1 MAMIDANG
9 EANSPRYEYL
19 SRRALDFLSEHNGR
33 ATEDDVVR
41 HVFGSG
47 ASSKL
52 WSPLLRSVLAA
63 EPKLTLLADG
73 HWVIEG
79 FAAQIPTSNAL
90 GDFTALDVET
100 TGLRPLTHRIIEVAA
115 IRYREGREIERFV
128 TFLQPERKLPS
139 MIINLTGIRDADL
152 EDAPLFRDV
161 ADDLLA
167 FLGDDLIV
175 GHNVGFDISF
185 IAGEL
190 KRLGRPG
197 LANNRFDTLSAANRL
212 LTGIR
217 RKNLGKLADFL
228 GVPRGHDHRAYDD
241 ARKTAEV
248 ALRLVDA
255 ALQKGITDPVE
266 IRKLGAPMPRPSKDG
281 NPRRRPVLDRS
292 LLQDIPK
299 TPGVYIMSDGYG
311 HVIYVGKAKNL
322 RDRVSSYFSQALGY
336 TRKMDGLLESLVSI
350 RVEETGTELQALLLE
365 AQLIRFYQP
374 RYNTALRASENYPYI
389 RINVSNAWP
398 RITLTKERK
407 DDGAVYFGPYRSRST
422 AQRAVDIMN
431 SALPLRT
438 CPRSF
443 KDARSYGRPCIKLDL
458 KQCLGPCTGQA
469 DRSLYRHYVRT
480 ALSFLEGDGEALA
493 TELQQEI
500 ELSVDRLDFERA
512 RRIRND
518 LQTVRLVAEAQRS
531 MVYAT
536 VHHNL
541 ILVLESARP
550 GCRELLLV
558 LQGRLWAQIVAEP
571 DETPR
576 DLAVRLARSFNRFAS
591 RRHDHIDHAS
601 LDDALILNR
610 WIRKQSGHPAIL
622 PIDIDHP
629 VIDWHVLAE
638 RALTL
643 TDGELA
649 QSLQEPDA
657 EDRLLA
663 TDSSGLDRG
672 HSGLADIDSQ
682 DTLTGEISFE
692 PA

>member
-1 MAMIDANG
+1 MAIIDAVG
-9 EANSPRYEYL
+9 EPQSPRYEYL
-19 SRRALDFLSEHNGR
+19 SRRALDFLSERNGR

-47 ASSKL
+47 ASTKL

-63 EPKLTLLADG
+63 EPKLALLADG
-73 HWVIEG
+73 HWVING
-79 FAAQIPTSNAL
+79 FAAELPISSAL

-115 IRYREGREIERFV
+115 IRYREGREVDRFV
-128 TFLQPERKLPS
+128 TFVQPERKLPS
-139 MIINLTGIRDADL
+139 VIVNLTGIRDADL
-152 EDAPLFRDV
+152 EDAPLFRDI
-161 ADDLLA
+161 ADNLLT

-175 GHNVGFDISF
+175 GHNVGFDMSF
-185 IAGEL
+185 IAGEF

-197 LANNRFDTLSAANRL
+197 LANNRFDTLSAAHRL

-248 ALRLVDA
+248 ALRLVEA
-255 ALQKGITDPVE
+255 ALTKGITDPIE

-281 NPRRRPVLDRS
+281 NPRRRNVLDRS
-292 LLQDIPK
+292 LLEGIPK
-299 TPGVYIMSDGYG
+299 RPGVYIMSDGYG
-311 HVIYVGKAKNL
+311 HVIYIGKAKNL

-374 RYNTALRASENYPYI
+374 RYNTALRASESYPYI
-389 RINVSNAWP
+389 KINVSNAWP

-443 KDARSYGRPCIKLDL
+443 KDARSYGKPCIKFDL
-458 KQCLGPCTGQA
+458 KQCLGPCTGRA
-469 DRSLYRHYVRT
+469 DRDLYRQHVRT
-480 ALSFLEGDGEALA
+480 AISFLEGDGENLA
-493 TELQQEI
+493 SELQQEI
-500 ELSVDRLDFERA
+500 EIAAARLDFERA
-512 RRIRND
+512 HRLRND
-518 LQTVRLVAEAQRS
+518 VQTVRLVADAQRS

-541 ILVLESARP
+541 VLVLESP
-550 GCRELLLV
+550 KLGSRELLLV

-571 DETPR
+571 NDDVR
-576 DLAVRLARSFNRFAS
+576 DIALRLARAYSRFAS
-591 RRHDHIDHAS
+591 RKHDHIDHAS

-610 WIRKQSGHPAIL
+610 WIRKQSGHSAIL
-622 PIDIDHP
+622 PIDVDDSA
-629 VIDWHVLAE
+629 IDWRLLAE
-638 RALTL
+638 RALSL
-643 TDGELA
+643 KDDELA
-649 QSLQEPDA
+649 QTMQEPDA
-657 EDRLLA
+657 EDRLLTVDA
-663 TDSSGLDRG
+663 TVSRGDRA
-672 HSGLADIDSQ
+672 S
-682 DTLTGEISFE
+682 ISAGDDRDVVAAEASFD

>member
-1 MAMIDANG
+1 MAIFDAGG
-9 EANSPRYEYL
+9 EPQSPRYEYL
-19 SRRALDFLSEHNGR
+19 SRRALDFLSERNGR

-41 HVFGSG
+41 HVFGSA
-47 ASSKL
+47 ASAKL

-63 EPKLTLLADG
+63 EPKLALLADG
-73 HWVIEG
+73 HWIING
-79 FAAQIPTSNAL
+79 FAAELPATGAL

-115 IRYREGREIERFV
+115 IRYREGREVERFV
-128 TFLQPERKLPS
+128 SFVQPERKLPS
-139 MIINLTGIRDADL
+139 IIINLTGIRDADL
-152 EDAPLFRDV
+152 EEAPPFRDI

-197 LANNRFDTLSAANRL
+197 LANSRFDTLSAANRL

-255 ALQKGITDPVE
+255 AVQKGVTDPIE
-266 IRKLGAPMPRPSKDG
+266 IRALGAPMPRPSKDG

-292 LLQDIPK
+292 LLEGIPK
-299 TPGVYIMSDGYG
+299 RPGVYIMSDGYG
-311 HVIYVGKAKNL
+311 HVIYIGKAKNL

-389 RINVSNAWP
+389 KINVSNAWP

-407 DDGAVYFGPYRSRST
+407 DDGGVYFGPYRSRST

-443 KDARSYGRPCIKLDL
+443 KDARSYGKPCIKLDL
-458 KQCLGPCTGQA
+458 KQCLGPCTGRA
-469 DRSLYRHYVRT
+469 DRDLYRRHVRT
-480 ALSFLEGDGEALA
+480 ALSFLEGDGEGLA
-493 TELQQEI
+493 EELQQEVEI
-500 ELSVDRLDFERA
+500 AAARLDFERA
-512 RRIRND
+512 HRLRND
-518 LQTVRLVAEAQRS
+518 MQTVRLVAEAQRS

-536 VHHNL
+536 SHHNVL
-541 ILVLESARP
+541 LVLESSKP
-550 GCRELLLV
+550 GCREVMLV
-558 LQGRLWAQIVAEP
+558 LEGRLWAQFVVEP
-571 DETPR
+571 GEDAR
-576 DLAVRLARSFNRFAS
+576 DLALRVARSYARFAA
-591 RRHDHIDHAS
+591 RHHDHIDHAS

-622 PIDIDHP
+622 PFDIEDP
-629 VIDWHVLAE
+629 AIDWRLLAE

-643 TDGELA
+643 TDDELA
-649 QSLQEPDA
+649 QSMHEPDA
-657 EDRLLA
+657 EDRLLTDDA
-663 TDSSGLDRG
+663 TVSGQRHSAETDR
-672 HSGLADIDSQ
+672 
-682 DTLTGEISFE
+682 LTAEATYD